1 MRDTLPAPPDPRAPP
16 RELLAA
22 LRRQIGESAAAECC
36 AKLLS
41 GADPHQLA
49 DVLPYLGGGPVPTR
63 YWDDYWP
70 RAWGARGLLYVWTE
84 PVGATVVHGLEDSAW
99 RVAEN
104 CLKVSS
110 IRELAAAGPG
120 AVGLAAHR
128 LARVRAQAVRT
139 LGVVGDT
146 EHVRMVDAALDDPD
160 VGVRA
165 AAERAM
171 SRLVERLDLRP

>member
-1 MRDTLPAPPDPRAPP
+1 MREALPAPPDPRAPP

-22 LRRQIGESAAAECC
+22 LRRQVGEAAAAELC
-36 AKLLS
+36 ADLLA

-49 DVLPYLGGGPVPTR
+49 DVLPYVGGGPVPTV

-70 RAWGARGLLYVWTE
+70 RAWGARGLLYVWAE
-84 PVGATVVHGLEDSAW
+84 RASPVVVRGLGDGAW

-110 IRELAAAGPG
+110 MRELAGAAPG
-120 AVGLAAHR
+120 AAELVAHR
-128 LARVRAQAVRT
+128 LPRVRAQSVRT

-146 EHVRMVDAALDDPD
+146 EHVHAVEAALDDAD
-160 VGVRA
+160 VSVRA

-171 SRLVERLDLRP
+171 SRLVERLDLRA